1 MRRLMF
7 GLLIANILMCCWLL
21 YMRPPADTV
30 FTSKTFY
37 DKDLIIQIGVGI
49 IFAIFAIFIL
59 FKRENEWNEERPIAR
74 LFFILATPLTWLYY
88 MLCNI
93 FYGALAL
100 FEAFTTQ
107 APKQHF
113 K

>member
-7 GLLIANILMCCWLL
+7 GLLAMFIAIYVWLL
-21 YMRPPADTV
+21 FMRPSPDVAYNKETYV
-30 FTSKTFY
+30 TICRGFGAIS
-37 DKDLIIQIGVGI
+37 I
-49 IFAIFAIFIL
+49 IFFVFIL
-59 FKRENEWNEERPIAR
+59 FKKNDEWDEERPIAR
-74 LFFILATPLTWLYY
+74 LFFILVTPLTWLYY

-100 FEAFTTQ
+100 FEAFTTE